1 MSSVHQN
8 SFVKKEAEKRLEEQ
22 EALKLLVKEEASQ
35 SSTIKTMAEVKREKV
50 VFNEDQ
56 LDYEAESV
64 NDGDVKSETMS
75 EK

>member
-1 MSSVHQN
+1 
-8 SFVKKEAEKRLEEQ
+8 
-22 EALKLLVKEEASQ
+22 
-35 SSTIKTMAEVKREKV
+35 MAEVKREKV

-64 NDGDVKSETMS
+64 NGDVKSETMS

>member
-1 MSSVHQN
+1 
-8 SFVKKEAEKRLEEQ
+8 
-22 EALKLLVKEEASQ
+22 
-35 SSTIKTMAEVKREKV
+35 MAEVKREKV